1 MEIKAKDRM
10 DKMKRREFLG
20 LGGKAAVGIAAS
32 GLLPLGGVAA
42 SVAAE
47 PKKDYYAFSRVF
59 QFLDWDHAAELLAKA
74 GYTGVEWT
82 VHAKGHV
89 EPARARTD
97 LPKAIR
103 AAEKQG
109 LKADMIVVDFLTPD
123 TPADVD
129 VVKAAADCGVKAF
142 RPAYFKYDTSLSVQD
157 NLSQIRAGFVKLARL
172 AEETG
177 VKFHYQNHSTYNPK
191 IALFGSLVWDLWE
204 VIRDFDPRFVGVQ
217 YDPMHAMAE
226 SGPSWLRSIEI
237 VAPWIST
244 VCLKDFWF
252 EPNPKNPKT
261 WRRHLC
267 PAGEGIVPWADV
279 RTLCERYHVAAPY
292 SVHYDYK
299 FPSDA
304 AGAAACAAKDVAF
317 FKSVLGS

>member
-1 MEIKAKDRM
+1 MN
-10 DKMKRREFLG
+10 RRDFIG
-20 LGGKAAVGIAAS
+20 L
-32 GLLPLGGVAA
+32 GVAA
-42 SVAAE
+42 GLAA
-47 PKKDYYAFSRVF
+47 PPLRSLFAAPARKKDYYAFSRVF
-59 QFLDWDHAAELLAKA
+59 QFLDWDRTAELLATA

-82 VHAKGHV
+82 VRKKGHV
-89 EPARARTD
+89 EPSRAGVD
-97 LPKAIR
+97 LPKAVK
-103 AAEKQG
+103 AAARQG

-123 TPADVD
+123 TPAEVD

-142 RPAYFKYDTSLSVQD
+142 RPAYFKYDTAIPIQE
-157 NLSQIRAGFVKLARL
+157 NLTRIRDGFVKLARL
-172 AEETG
+172 AEQTG

-191 IALFGSLVWDLWE
+191 VMLFGSLVWDLWE

-237 VAPWIST
+237 IAPWIST

-252 EPNPKNPKT
+252 EPNPSNPKI

-267 PAGEGIVPWADV
+267 PAGEGIVPWKDV
-279 RTLCERYHVAAPY
+279 LALCERYHVDAPY
-292 SVHYDYK
+292 SVHYDYR
-299 FPSDA
+299 FPTDA
-304 AGAAACAAKDVAF
+304 AGAASCAAKDVAY

>member
-1 MEIKAKDRM
+1 MT
-10 DKMKRREFLG
+10 RRDFIQLG
-20 LGGKAAVGIAAS
+20 AAAVAA
-32 GLLPLGGVAA
+32 PLAA
-42 SVAAE
+42 AMPP
-47 PKKDYYAFSRVF
+47 PKGRDYYAFSRVF
-59 QFLDWDHAAELLAKA
+59 QFLDWDRTAELLAKA

-82 VHAKGHV
+82 VRAKGHV
-89 EPARARTD
+89 EPSRARAD
-97 LPKAIR
+97 LPKAV
-103 AAEKQG
+103 AAAARHG

-142 RPAYFKYDTSLSVQD
+142 RPAYFRYDPALSVQE
-157 NLSQIRAGFVKLARL
+157 NLSAVRAGFAKLARL
-172 AEETG
+172 AEQTG
-177 VKFHYQNHSTYNPK
+177 VRFQYQNHSTYSPK
-191 IALFGSLVWDLWE
+191 VALFGSLVWDLWE

-226 SGPSWLRSIEI
+226 SGPSWIRSVQI

-252 EPNPKNPKT
+252 EPDPKNPKM

-267 PAGEGIVPWADV
+267 PAGEGIVPWRDV
-279 RTLCERYHVAAPY
+279 FAMCERCHVSAPY
-292 SVHYDYK
+292 SVHYDYR
-299 FPSDA
+299 FPADA
-304 AGAAACAAKDVAF
+304 AGAAECASRDLAF

>member
-1 MEIKAKDRM
+1 MN
-10 DKMKRREFLG
+10 RRDFIG
-20 LGGKAAVGIAAS
+20 L
-32 GLLPLGGVAA
+32 GVAA
-42 SVAAE
+42 GLAA
-47 PKKDYYAFSRVF
+47 PPLRSLFAATACRKDYYAFSRVF
-59 QFLDWDHAAELLAKA
+59 QFLDWDRTAELLSAA

-82 VHAKGHV
+82 VRKNGHV
-89 EPARARTD
+89 EPSRAGMD
-97 LPKAIR
+97 LPKAVK
-103 AAEKQG
+103 AAAKQG

-129 VVKAAADCGVKAF
+129 VIKAAADCGVKAF
-142 RPAYFKYDTSLSVQD
+142 RPAYFKYDTAIPIQE
-157 NLSQIRAGFVKLARL
+157 NLTRIRDGFVKLARV
-172 AEETG
+172 AEQTG

-191 IALFGSLVWDLWE
+191 IMLFGSLVWDLWE

-237 VAPWIST
+237 IAPWIST
-244 VCLKDFWF
+244 ICLKDFWF
-252 EPNPKNPKT
+252 EPNPSNPKI

-267 PAGEGIVPWADV
+267 PAGEGIVPWKDV
-279 RTLCERYHVAAPY
+279 LALSERYHINAPY

-299 FPSDA
+299 FPTDA
-304 AGAAACAAKDVAF
+304 AGAASCAAKDVAY